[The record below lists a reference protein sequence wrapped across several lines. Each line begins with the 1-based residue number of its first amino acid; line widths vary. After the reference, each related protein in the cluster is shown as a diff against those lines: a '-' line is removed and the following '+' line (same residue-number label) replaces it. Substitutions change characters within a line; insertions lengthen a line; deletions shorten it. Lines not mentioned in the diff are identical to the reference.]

1 MKTVFFTLSVLLS
14 ALTTVNPQTKQTTLT
29 GRLVMK
35 TGEVFPYKLVFTDSG
50 NVIKGYSLTYKEPDE
65 TKTAIR
71 GAIDRQMRTLLFKE
85 KDIIYSRSVQTKAYM
100 CLVNASLEYVQDGNG
115 KALRGPIT
123 SRETDNTS
131 CTPGEIIFN
140 DDKEL
145 QNLFSYHEQFDTV
158 ISMKKKVKEPAPVA
172 TELTAQETLEQEK
185 VTAGV
190 EKLYEWHSDTVIL
203 DIWDGGTVDG
213 DRVTIQFNGKPVLT
227 NYSLVKEKKQLRLP
241 IVGKELNTLMI
252 VADNEGLDP
261 PNTASLILTDGATK
275 YSILAYNNKGNASL
289 IKIKRTK

>member
-1 MKTVFFTLSVLLS
+1 MKYAFFTLFIIICSLFTGS
-14 ALTTVNPQTKQTTLT
+14 AQTKQTTLT
-29 GRLVMK
+29 GTLVMK
-35 TGEVFPYKLVFTDSG
+35 TGEVFPYKLVFADSG
-50 NVIKGYSLTYKEPDE
+50 NVVKGYSFTYKEPDE

-71 GAIDRQMRTLLFKE
+71 GTLDRQMRTLSFKE
-85 KDIIYSRSVQTKAYM
+85 KDIIYSHNVQTKAYM
-100 CLVNASLEYVQDGNG
+100 CLVNASLEYVQDGGG
-115 KALRGPIT
+115 KALKGPIT
-123 SRETDNTS
+123 SREADNTS

-158 ISMKKKVKEPAPVA
+158 ITMKKKVKEPVTIAAETAP
-172 TELTAQETLEQEK
+172 QEPLEEEK

-190 EKLYEWHSDTVIL
+190 EKLYEWHSDTVVL

-213 DRVTIQFNGKPVLT
+213 DQVTIQFNSKPVLT
-227 NYSLVKEKKQLRLP
+227 HYSLVKEKKQLRLP
-241 IVGKELNTLMI
+241 VAGKDVNTLMI
-252 VADNEGLDP
+252 IADNEGYDP
-261 PNTASLILTDGATK
+261 PNTASLMLTDGTIK

>member
-1 MKTVFFTLSVLLS
+1 MKVAFFTLAIIIFSLFAGS
-14 ALTTVNPQTKQTTLT
+14 AQTKQTTLT
-29 GRLVMK
+29 GSLVMK

-50 NVIKGYSLTYKEPDE
+50 NVVKGYSLTYKEPNE

-71 GAIDRQMRTLLFKE
+71 GTLDKQMRTLSFKE
-85 KDIIYSRSVQTKAYM
+85 KDIIYSHSVQTKAYM

-115 KALRGPIT
+115 KALKGPAT
-123 SRETDNTS
+123 SRESDNTS

-145 QNLFSYHEQFDTV
+145 QNLFSYHDQFDTV
-158 ISMKKKVKEPAPVA
+158 ITMKKKVKEPMPVA
-172 TELTAQETLEQEK
+172 TETVAQETMEQEK

-203 DIWDGGTVDG
+203 DLWDGGTVDG
-213 DRVTIQFNGKPVLT
+213 DHVTIKFNGKSVLT

-241 IVGKELNTLMI
+241 VAGTDVNTLVI
-252 VADNEGLDP
+252 LAENEGYDP
-261 PNTASLILTDGATK
+261 PNTASLMLIDGSIK
-275 YSILAYNNKGNASL
+275 YSILAYNNKGNSSL
-289 IKIKRTK
+289 IKIKRVK

>member
-1 MKTVFFTLSVLLS
+1 MSVLLS
-14 ALTTVNPQTKQTTLT
+14 ALTTVNAQTKQTTLT
-29 GRLVMK
+29 GKLVMK

-50 NVIKGYSLTYKEPDE
+50 NVIKGYSLTYNESDE

-85 KDIIYSRSVQTKAYM
+85 KDIIYSHSVQTKAYM

-123 SRETDNTS
+123 SREADNTS

-172 TELTAQETLEQEK
+172 TEPTAQETLEQEK

-213 DRVTIQFNGKPVLT
+213 DHVTIQFNGKPVLS

-289 IKIKRTK
+289 IKIKRVK

>member
-1 MKTVFFTLSVLLS
+1 MKAVFLTLIILMYALFTSS
-14 ALTTVNPQTKQTTLT
+14 AQPKQSILT
-29 GRLVMK
+29 GTLVMK

-50 NVIKGYSLTYKEPDE
+50 NVVKGYSLTYKEPNE

-71 GAIDRQMRTLLFKE
+71 GILDKQMRTLSFKE
-85 KDIIYSRSVQTKAYM
+85 KDIIYSHSVQTKAYM
-100 CLVNASLEYVQDGNG
+100 CLVNASLEYVQDGG
-115 KALRGPIT
+115 RKVLKGPAT
-123 SRETDNTS
+123 SRESDNTS
-131 CTPGEIIFN
+131 CTPGDIVFN

-158 ISMKKKVKEPAPVA
+158 ITMKKKAKEPVPVA
-172 TELTAQETLEQEK
+172 AELAPQEPMEQEK

-213 DRVTIQFNGKPVLT
+213 DRITIQFNGKPVLT
-227 NYSLVKEKKQLRLP
+227 DYSLVKEKKQLRLP
-241 IVGKELNTLMI
+241 VSGKEVNTLVIM
-252 VADNEGLDP
+252 ANNEGYDP
-261 PNTASLILTDGATK
+261 PNTASLLLTDGTIK

-289 IKIKRTK
+289 IKIKRAK

>member
-14 ALTTVNPQTKQTTLT
+14 ALTTVNAQTKQTTLT
-29 GRLVMK
+29 GKLVMK

-50 NVIKGYSLTYKEPDE
+50 NVIKGYSLTYNESDE

-85 KDIIYSRSVQTKAYM
+85 KDIIYSHSVQTKAYM

-123 SRETDNTS
+123 SREADNTS

-172 TELTAQETLEQEK
+172 TEPTAQETLEQEK

-213 DRVTIQFNGKPVLT
+213 DHVTIQFNGKPVLS

-289 IKIKRTK
+289 IKIKRVK